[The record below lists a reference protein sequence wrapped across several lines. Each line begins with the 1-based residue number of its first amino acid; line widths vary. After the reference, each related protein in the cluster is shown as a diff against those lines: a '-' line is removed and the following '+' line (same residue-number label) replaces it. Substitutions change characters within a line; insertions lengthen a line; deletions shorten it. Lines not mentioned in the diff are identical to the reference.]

1 MRHLFVVCRSTAHK
15 VFPAMYIEN
24 VTQHAFDDVS
34 AEDPDFAF
42 IQGEKT
48 CQPPCL
54 KFLSIE
60 LFSELFSWK
69 FDFGVAAGLGA
80 LNIC

>member
-1 MRHLFVVCRSTAHK
+1 
-15 VFPAMYIEN
+15 MYIEN

-42 IQGEKT
+42 IQGGKT

-54 KFLSIE
+54 KFLSI
-60 LFSELFSWK
+60 ELFSWK

-80 LNIC
+80 LNIFYDCLLDFQRCGKAL